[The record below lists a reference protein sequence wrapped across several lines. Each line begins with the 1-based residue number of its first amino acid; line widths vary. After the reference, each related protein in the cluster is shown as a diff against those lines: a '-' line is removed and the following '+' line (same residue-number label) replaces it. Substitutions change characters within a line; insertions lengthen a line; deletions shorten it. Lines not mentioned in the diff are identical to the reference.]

1 MTNNHTFIIAEAGA
15 NHNGSLNMAY
25 QLIDIAARA
34 GCDAVKFQ
42 LYDGS
47 LYSKFSKEESH
58 KLLESIKTPYEWLPF
73 LKKRCDDSNIEF
85 MATPFDERAIKAL
98 IDVGVKRIKVAGF
111 ESTDIRF
118 IRLVAAT
125 NLPLI
130 ISLGI
135 GTEDIY
141 LRANNLFREIVHG
154 KTLCTAKEDITFLH
168 CNNGYPTPLT
178 DVNLLQL
185 KKLAS
190 TGFNT
195 GLSDHTLS
203 TIVPALAV
211 ALGAV
216 CIEKHFTISR
226 GLHGPDHAHALEPD
240 ELIEMVRNI
249 RNTELVLTSRNGMTD
264 SEKKTSF
271 ATRSVVALSDI
282 KTGDIF
288 TEDNITTKRPFYDD
302 SYPAV
307 YFYDILGL
315 KATRDIKQDELLIH
329 GDLK

>member
-1 MTNNHTFIIAEAGA
+1 MTHTFIIAEAGA
-15 NHNGSLNMAY
+15 NHNGSLEMAY
-25 QLIDIAARA
+25 QLIDVAAAA

-42 LYDGS
+42 LYDGT
-47 LYSKFSKEESH
+47 LYSKFSKEGSH

-73 LKKRCDDSNIEF
+73 LAKHCNDSNIEF

-98 IDVGVKRIKVAGF
+98 VDVGVERIKVAGF
-111 ESTDIRF
+111 ESTDLRF

-135 GTEDIY
+135 GTEDIF
-141 LRANNLFREIVHG
+141 LRANNLFREIAYG
-154 KTLCTAKEDITFLH
+154 KSAPISREDVTFLH
-168 CNNGYPTPLT
+168 CNNGYPTPLE

-185 KKLAS
+185 TKLKS
-190 TGFNT
+190 FNA

-226 GLHGPDHAHALEPD
+226 TLTGPDHAHALEPD
-240 ELIEMVRNI
+240 ELTEMVQNI
-249 RNTELVLTSRNGMTD
+249 RDTEKTLTFRHGMTP
-264 SEKKTSF
+264 SEKKTGF
-271 ATRSVVALSDI
+271 ATRSVVALTDI
-282 KTGDIF
+282 KVGDTF

-302 SYPAV
+302 SYPAA
-307 YFYDILGL
+307 YFYDVLGH
-315 KATRDIKQDELLIH
+315 KASRDIKEDELLIR

>member
-1 MTNNHTFIIAEAGA
+1 MTHTFIIAEAGA
-15 NHNGSLNMAY
+15 NHNGSLEMAY
-25 QLIDIAARA
+25 QLIDVAAAA

-42 LYDGS
+42 LYDGT
-47 LYSKFSKEESH
+47 LYSKFSKEGSH

-73 LKKRCDDSNIEF
+73 LAKHCNDSNIEF

-98 IDVGVKRIKVAGF
+98 VDVGVERIKVAGF
-111 ESTDIRF
+111 ESTDLRF

-135 GTEDIY
+135 GTEDIF
-141 LRANNLFREIVHG
+141 LRANNLFREIAYG
-154 KTLCTAKEDITFLH
+154 KSAPISREDVTFLH
-168 CNNGYPTPLT
+168 CNNGYPTPLE

-185 KKLAS
+185 TKLKS
-190 TGFNT
+190 FNA

-226 GLHGPDHAHALEPD
+226 TLTGPDHAHALEPD
-240 ELIEMVRNI
+240 ELTEMVQNI
-249 RNTELVLTSRNGMTD
+249 RDTEKTLTFRHGMTP
-264 SEKKTSF
+264 SEKKTGF
-271 ATRSVVALSDI
+271 ATRSVVAISDI
-282 KTGDIF
+282 KAGDTF

-302 SYPAV
+302 SYPAA
-307 YFYDILGL
+307 YFYDILGH
-315 KATRDIKQDELLIH
+315 KASRDIKEDELLMR
-329 GDLK
+329 GDLN

>member
-1 MTNNHTFIIAEAGA
+1 MTHTFIIAEAGA
-15 NHNGSLNMAY
+15 NHNGSLEMAY
-25 QLIDIAARA
+25 QLIEIAATA

-42 LYDGS
+42 LYDGT
-47 LYSKFSKEESH
+47 LYSKFSKEGSH
-58 KLLESIKTPYEWLPF
+58 KLLESIKTPYEWLPL
-73 LKKRCDDSNIEF
+73 LKKRCDHNNIEF
-85 MATPFDERAIKAL
+85 MATPFDEQAIKAL
-98 IDVGVKRIKVAGF
+98 VDIGVKRIKVAGF

-154 KTLCTAKEDITFLH
+154 KTLCTAKEDVTFLH

-216 CIEKHFTISR
+216 CIEKHFTTSR
-226 GLHGPDHAHALEPD
+226 SLDGPDHAHALEPE
-240 ELIEMVRNI
+240 ELTEMVRNI
-249 RNTELVLTSRNGMTD
+249 RDAERVLTLRTGMTD

-282 KTGDIF
+282 KIGDIF

-302 SYPAV
+302 SYPAA
-307 YFYDILGL
+307 YFYDILGY
-315 KATRDIKQDELLIH
+315 KASRNIKQDELLMR